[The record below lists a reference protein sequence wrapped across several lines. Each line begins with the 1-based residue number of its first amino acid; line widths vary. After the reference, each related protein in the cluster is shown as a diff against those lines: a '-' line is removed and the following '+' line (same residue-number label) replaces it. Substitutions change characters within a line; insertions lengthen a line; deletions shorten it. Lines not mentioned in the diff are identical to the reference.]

1 MTERQPPSIKYRYG
15 EPPIHSA
22 GDILYYDKVITRQQR
37 VFAAPAGS
45 NPYGQEALVTG
56 SDGMQI
62 DIEREARLLPQDGH
76 NRLYT
81 LYAPEVGVALTISH
95 EHGIGLLY
103 PCTPDEDGQP
113 VVQRTASNAIKTH
126 VVDMTQLPD
135 ARFITLGEPYIS
147 LTDPQ
152 HHRAALSIVPEQ
164 VGVFGIGTAGGVGS
178 KMRMIQND
186 ASPGAKNVMNVLYPQ
201 LVKGHEALQQ
211 RHSSERQRNDE
222 SRPRSISQIG
232 RIATAQRY
240 RSGWF

>member
-1 MTERQPPSIKYRYG
+1 MTEQQPPSIEYRYG

-22 GDILYYDKVITRQQR
+22 GDVLYYDKEITRQLR

-45 NPYGQEALVTG
+45 NQYGQEALVTG
-56 SDGMQI
+56 PDGMRI
-62 DIEREARLLPQDGH
+62 DIEREARLLPQDGR

-113 VVQRTASNAIKTH
+113 VAQRTASNAIKTH

-164 VGVFGIGTAGGVGS
+164 VGVFGVGTAGGVGS

-201 LVKGHEALQQ
+201 LVKGYEALQR
-211 RHSSERQRNDE
+211 RHSSERQRNE
-222 SRPRSISQIG
+222 RPQRLGQISC
-232 RIATAQRY
+232 IAAAQRSG
-240 RSGWF
+240 SGWF

>member
-1 MTERQPPSIKYRYG
+1 MTEQRPPSINYRYG

-22 GDILYYDKVITRQQR
+22 GDLLYYDKKITRQQR
-37 VFAAPAGS
+37 AFAVPAGS

-62 DIEREARLLPQDGH
+62 DIEREARLLPQDGSDV
-76 NRLYT
+76 LYT
-81 LYAPEVGVALTISH
+81 LYAPETGAALTISH
-95 EHGIGLLY
+95 ERGIGLLY
-103 PCTPDEDGQP
+103 SCTSDENGQP
-113 VVQRTASNAIKTH
+113 VAQRMVSNAIKTH
-126 VVDMTQLPD
+126 IVDMTHLPD

-164 VGVFGIGTAGGVGS
+164 VGVFGVGTAGGVGS

-201 LVKGHEALQQ
+201 LVKGYEALQR
-211 RHSSERQRNDE
+211 RHSSERQRNE
-222 SRPRSISQIG
+222 RPQRLGQISC
-232 RIATAQRY
+232 IAAAQRSG
-240 RSGWF
+240 SGWF

>member
-1 MTERQPPSIKYRYG
+1 MTEQRPPSINYRYG

-22 GDILYYDKVITRQQR
+22 GDLLYYDKKITRQQR
-37 VFAAPAGS
+37 AFAVPAGS

-81 LYAPEVGVALTISH
+81 LYAPEVGAALTISH

-103 PCTPDEDGQP
+103 PCISDKDGQP
-113 VVQRTASNAIKTH
+113 VVQRTSSNAIKTH
-126 VVDMTQLPD
+126 AVDMTQLPD

-152 HHRAALSIVPEQ
+152 HHHAALSIVPEQ
-164 VGVFGIGTAGGVGS
+164 VGIFGIGTAGGVGS
-178 KMRMIQND
+178 EMGMIQDD

-201 LVKGHEALQQ
+201 LVKGYEALQQ
-211 RHSSERQRNDE
+211 RHSGERPHPRNG
-222 SRPRSISQIG
+222 IG
-232 RIATAQRY
+232 RRAVQ
-240 RSGWF
+240 SGGYSWF

>member
-1 MTERQPPSIKYRYG
+1 MTEQQPPSIEYRYG

-22 GDILYYDKVITRQQR
+22 GDVLYYDKEITRQLR

-45 NPYGQEALVTG
+45 NQYGQEALVTG
-56 SDGMQI
+56 PDGMQI
-62 DIEREARLLPQDGH
+62 DIEREARLLPQDGGDM
-76 NRLYT
+76 LYT
-81 LYAPEVGVALTISH
+81 LYTPEVGAALTISH

-126 VVDMTQLPD
+126 AVDMTQLPD

-152 HHRAALSIVPEQ
+152 RHHAALSIVPEQ
-164 VGVFGIGTAGGVGS
+164 VGIFGVGTAGGVGS
-178 KMRMIQND
+178 KMSMIQDD

-201 LVKGHEALQQ
+201 LVKGYEALQQ
-211 RHSSERQRNDE
+211 RRSGERQHNE

-240 RSGWF
+240 SWF

>member
-22 GDILYYDKVITRQQR
+22 GDILYYDKEITLQQR

-45 NPYGQEALVTG
+45 NQYGQEALVTG
-56 SDGMQI
+56 PDGMQI
-62 DIEREARLLPQDGH
+62 DIEREARLLPQDGRS
-76 NRLYT
+76 RLYT
-81 LYAPEVGVALTISH
+81 LYAPEVGAALTISH

-103 PCTPDEDGQP
+103 PCISDKDGQP

-126 VVDMTQLPD
+126 AVDMTQLPD

-152 HHRAALSIVPEQ
+152 HHHAALSIVPEQ

-178 KMRMIQND
+178 EMGMIQDD

-201 LVKGHEALQQ
+201 LVKGYEALQR
-211 RHSSERQRNDE
+211 RHSSERQRNE
-222 SRPRSISQIG
+222 RPQRLGQISC
-232 RIATAQRY
+232 IAAAQRSG
-240 RSGWF
+240 SGWF